1 MKNKNKK
8 RVLIVAGGTAGHVF
22 PAIEVANK
30 FYKNGYNISFIT
42 DKRMFEFLRHEDV
55 MCHVV
60 VSSVVLIHVQ
70 C

>member
-30 FYKNGYNISFIT
+30 FYKNGYNVSFVT
-42 DKRMFEFLRHEDV
+42 DKRMYEFLSKKNVPWYKFLHSKR
-55 MCHVV
+55 
-60 VSSVVLIHVQ
+60 IIPR
-70 C
+70 

>member
-30 FYKNGYNISFIT
+30 FYKNGYNISFVT
-42 DKRMFEFLRHEDV
+42 DKRMYEFLSKKKT
-55 MCHVV
+55 
-60 VSSVVLIHVQ
+60 SS
-70 C
+70 